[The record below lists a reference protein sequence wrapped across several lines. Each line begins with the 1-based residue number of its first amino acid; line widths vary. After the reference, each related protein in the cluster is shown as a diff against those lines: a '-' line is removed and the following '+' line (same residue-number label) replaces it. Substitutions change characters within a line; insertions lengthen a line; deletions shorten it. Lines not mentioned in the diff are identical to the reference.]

1 MYSLTF
7 IFISTSTNFYIKWT
21 INLIFLY
28 INLFT
33 LSSSV
38 PYTLS
43 NPPAIIKKI
52 YINFYIV

>member
-1 MYSLTF
+1 
-7 IFISTSTNFYIKWT
+7 
-21 INLIFLY
+21 
-28 INLFT
+28 

-52 YINFYIV
+52 YINFYIVLINEWFIIIISLI

>member
-21 INLIFLY
+21 INLIFLE
-28 INLFT
+28 IKIFT

-43 NPPAIIKKI
+43 NPPAIIKKYI
-52 YINFYIV
+52 Y